1 MNQTNRRRDRR
12 TLLRDAVAVGAA
24 AALTVLSS
32 LYAQRSGLWLYP
44 PLTTRR
50 GLVITA
56 PGLSVLD
63 LSGLLLPVAACVLLW
78 WRRGRPVAVAVTST
92 LLCTVLPVAPAA
104 AIALFTVAAVCD
116 TRTTRRVAALGLLLI
131 PVCLAV
137 QGRLDSSHVAAAVTG
152 ALLVTGSVGWG
163 LFVRGLRE
171 RAARA
176 ERESLLGA
184 EQARRREREVI
195 AREMHDVLAHRLS
208 LLSVHAGA
216 LVFNPHAPADQIK
229 QAAEVVAHSARQ
241 AMEDLQQVL
250 GVLRT
255 PLAPDGGVR
264 TEPPQPTLRDL
275 NSLIEENRA
284 AGMDIVV
291 QTRLAQ
297 AQSLNDF
304 TSRTVYRIV
313 QEALT
318 NARKHAPKEDVRVV
332 LSGSPGDGICL
343 EVANALPDPPPR
355 VPPMGAG
362 LGLIGLAE
370 RAALAGGQLTYG
382 SGSGSHLVTAQLPW
396 STRG

>member
-1 MNQTNRRRDRR
+1 MNQTTRRRDRR
-12 TLLRDAVAVGAA
+12 TLLRDAVAVGVAA
-24 AALTVLSS
+24 AMTVVGA

-44 PLTTRR
+44 RITARR
-50 GLVITA
+50 SLAAA
-56 PGLSVLD
+56 PGLSAID
-63 LSGLLLPVAACVLLW
+63 LGGLLLPVAACLLLW
-78 WRRGRPVAVAVTST
+78 WRRVRPVAVAMTLT
-92 LLCTVLPVAPAA
+92 LLCTLLPVAPAA

-116 TRTTRRVAALGLLLI
+116 TRATRRVIAVGLLPI
-131 PVCLAV
+131 PVCLAA

-152 ALLVTGSVGWG
+152 TLLVTGSVGWG

-176 ERESLLGA
+176 EREQLLSA
-184 EQARRREREVI
+184 EEARRREREVI

-216 LVFNPHAPADQIK
+216 LVFNPHAPPDQIK

-255 PLAPDGGVR
+255 PLTPDGVR

-275 NSLIEENRA
+275 NSLISENRA
-284 AGMDIVV
+284 AGMEIAME
-291 QTRLAQ
+291 TRLAQ
-297 AQSLNDF
+297 AQSLDDF

-318 NARKHAPKEDVRVV
+318 NARKHAPQEDVRVV
-332 LSGSPGDGICL
+332 LTGSPGSGIRL
-343 EVANALPDPPPR
+343 EVVNALPDPPPL
-355 VPPMGAG
+355 VPPIGAG

-382 SGSGSHLVTAQLPW
+382 RGSGSHVVTARLPW
-396 STRG
+396 ST